1 MFLSSDGA
9 SVNSRKHSGL
19 IRLIQEFP
27 WVSFIWCFS
36 HRFEHVLKDS
46 LKSFIDPVDES
57 LLHQFYLY
65 KNSSKKYKN
74 WKTFTR
80 YWKNNLKQG
89 NNIWTI
95 KSTGK
100 RWIDHRIWAMEKLV
114 NKFGLYT
121 HIYKTLLLTQQ
132 SNLTVLNYKA
142 SLIN

>member
-36 HRFEHVLKDS
+36 HRFELVLKDS

-80 YWKNNLKQG
+80 YWKNNLKHKATIFEQLSQLEKDG
-89 NNIWTI
+89 LTIAFGQWKSLLISLVYTNIYTKHYCW
-95 KSTGK
+95 
-100 RWIDHRIWAMEKLV
+100 H
-114 NKFGLYT
+114 NKAT
-121 HIYKTLLLTQQ
+121 WPC
-132 SNLTVLNYKA
+132 
-142 SLIN
+142 